1 MGELWMIW
9 AALGFVAYCLIA
21 GVCFVWFGK
30 GGFGWHVPEM
40 PAAIWPI
47 ILIVA
52 GPVYLGRHLAEKFVE
67 RRSLQKELDEV
78 RRKRD
83 EQDAADAAKTEYR

>member
-1 MGELWMIW
+1 MVELWMIW

-21 GVCFVWFGK
+21 GICYVWFGQ
-30 GGFGWHVPEM
+30 GLGWRMSEM

-52 GPVYLGRHLAEKFVE
+52 GPVYLGRRLAEKFVE
-67 RRSLQKELDEV
+67 RRSLQKKLDEA

-83 EQDAADAAKTEYR
+83 ERDAADAAKTEYR